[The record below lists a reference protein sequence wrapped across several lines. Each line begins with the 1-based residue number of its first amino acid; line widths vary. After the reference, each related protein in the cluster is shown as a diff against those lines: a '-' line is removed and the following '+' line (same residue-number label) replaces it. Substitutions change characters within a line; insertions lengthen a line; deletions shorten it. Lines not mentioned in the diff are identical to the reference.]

1 MKEVISNLIE
11 ERLKFIK
18 IREESWSEE
27 EVRYTI
33 PEPKEVK
40 ELGDEIKALL
50 SEHKNTLP
58 VDFILESLTHLGD
71 APQVIYDD
79 NGHFAVSGNGYSP
92 VPMTES
98 GKFETDESFTTVVT
112 SDQWFD
118 TIREAL
124 KHYLK

>member
-1 MKEVISNLIE
+1 MKEVISGLIE

-18 IREESWSEE
+18 TREDSWSEE

-40 ELGDEIKALL
+40 ELGDKIRALL
-50 SEHKNTLP
+50 SEHKDTLP

-71 APQVIYDD
+71 APQVVYDD
-79 NGHFAVSGNGYSP
+79 NGHFAVSGSGFSP
-92 VPMTES
+92 VPMTDS
-98 GKFETDESFTTVVT
+98 GKFETEESFTTVV
-112 SDQWFD
+112 SPEQWYD

-124 KHYLK
+124 IHYLK